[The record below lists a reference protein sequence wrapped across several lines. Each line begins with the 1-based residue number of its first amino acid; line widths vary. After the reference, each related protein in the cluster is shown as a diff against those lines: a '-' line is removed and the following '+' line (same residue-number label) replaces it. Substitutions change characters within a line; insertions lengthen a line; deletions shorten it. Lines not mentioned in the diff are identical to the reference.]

1 NTHLTFCRIRPCKKN
16 LQKSSDAFSHFTN
29 MQLGLSNI
37 VKTPIIS
44 KATSGFSR
52 KSVFLLGEERVM
64 YPVRSDIY
72 NHLTGTINKN

>member
-1 NTHLTFCRIRPCKKN
+1 
-16 LQKSSDAFSHFTN
+16 

-64 YPVRSDIY
+64 YTVAVTIY
-72 NHLTGTINKN
+72 INLYVM